1 MPGKLNE
8 MKQKFVL
15 AKMLYPA
22 ITILFIA
29 VVILLFGKT
38 AMFLTDKINKVFT
51 ASSVSL
57 QQQVPVLDLMNYE
70 LIEDRFGWPEE
81 DSSTTPEKIS
91 SSIVPEYHAAAATAT
106 TTAKIK
112 SSDTP
117 AVAAEKFGL
126 IIEIFNGPQAGEN
139 GIPLQADLV
148 NAGFTGAKLDSHQL
162 ILKNTIIQFK
172 NSNAHLQKYINQIT
186 NIIDGKFTAQIGS
199 ALPDNSVYDVS
210 VLIGQK

>member
-22 ITILFIA
+22 ITIVFIA

-57 QQQVPVLDLMNYE
+57 QQQVPGLDLVNYE
-70 LIEDRFGWPEE
+70 LIEDRFGWPE
-81 DSSTTPEKIS
+81 DSSTTPDKIS
-91 SSIVPEYHAAAATAT
+91 PSIMPEYHAATTTAT
-106 TTAKIK
+106 TTAKII

-117 AVAAEKFGL
+117 AVAAEKSGL
-126 IIEIFNGPQAGEN
+126 IIEIFNGPQKGEN

-148 NAGFTGAKLDSHQL
+148 NAGFTGVKLDSHQL
-162 ILKNTIIQFK
+162 ILKNTIVQFK
-172 NSNAHLQKYINQIT
+172 NSNMHLQKYLSQIT
-186 NIIDGKFTAQIGS
+186 GIINGKFAAQVGS

-210 VLIGQK
+210 ILIGQK